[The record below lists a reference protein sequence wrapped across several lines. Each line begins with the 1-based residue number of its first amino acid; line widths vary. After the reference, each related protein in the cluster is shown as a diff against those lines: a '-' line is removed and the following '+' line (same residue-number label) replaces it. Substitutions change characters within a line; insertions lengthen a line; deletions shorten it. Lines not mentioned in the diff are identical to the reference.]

1 MKLLSMF
8 SNARDGVY
16 AQAVLE
22 ALDRSLAVI
31 EFKPD
36 GTILNANKNFLG
48 ALEYSLEELVGQHHR
63 MLVPREIREKPDYDV
78 FWKDLRSGNF
88 KSAAFPRMTK
98 SGKQIWIEATY
109 NPVVDKSGKVIKIVK
124 FASDITARQEKMA
137 DLEGKVDAIGRSQA
151 VIEFTL
157 TGEITEANENFLS
170 VMGYS
175 FDEIKGKQH
184 RIFVDR
190 DYANS
195 AEYADFWKKLAE
207 GQFFAQQFRRLGKG
221 GKVVWIEASY
231 NPIMDANGKPYKV
244 VKFATDITEQV
255 NLLVEL
261 KSMIDTNFAEIDSS
275 LNDLDGRS
283 IVAVTASEQ
292 TSASVQAVA
301 AGAEELAASIG
312 EISRSMDT
320 ARQTT
325 TQMFDRTVEAGV
337 TTGKMSDVVASVGGI
352 VEVIQNIASQIN
364 LLALNATIESARAG
378 EAGKGFAVVANEVK
392 NLANQ
397 AARATEEISG
407 QITGI
412 QAISTE
418 VAGVLSGIRSD
429 VELVLDNVTTI
440 SSAVEEQS
448 AVTNEVSGNMQN
460 MATAVE
466 SFSATL
472 SEIKNSTALVSSSV
486 MRTREAASVLAR

>member
-325 TQMFDRTVEAGV
+325 TRC
-337 TTGKMSDVVASVGGI
+337 
-352 VEVIQNIASQIN
+352 
-364 LLALNATIESARAG
+364 LIERWRPG
-378 EAGKGFAVVANEVK
+378 
-392 NLANQ
+392 
-397 AARATEEISG
+397 
-407 QITGI
+407 
-412 QAISTE
+412 
-418 VAGVLSGIRSD
+418 
-429 VELVLDNVTTI
+429 
-440 SSAVEEQS
+440 
-448 AVTNEVSGNMQN
+448 
-460 MATAVE
+460 
-466 SFSATL
+466 
-472 SEIKNSTALVSSSV
+472 
-486 MRTREAASVLAR
+486 

>member
-1 MKLLSMF
+1 M
-8 SNARDGVY
+8 
-16 AQAVLE
+16 
-22 ALDRSLAVI
+22 
-31 EFKPD
+31 
-36 GTILNANKNFLG
+36 
-48 ALEYSLEELVGQHHR
+48 EELVGQHHR

-207 GQFFAQQFRRLGKG
+207 GQFVAQQFRRLGKG

-261 KSMIDTNFAEIDSS
+261 KSMIDTNFCRD
-275 LNDLDGRS
+275 
-283 IVAVTASEQ
+283 
-292 TSASVQAVA
+292 
-301 AGAEELAASIG
+301 
-312 EISRSMDT
+312 
-320 ARQTT
+320 
-325 TQMFDRTVEAGV
+325 
-337 TTGKMSDVVASVGGI
+337 
-352 VEVIQNIASQIN
+352 
-364 LLALNATIESARAG
+364 
-378 EAGKGFAVVANEVK
+378 
-392 NLANQ
+392 
-397 AARATEEISG
+397 
-407 QITGI
+407 
-412 QAISTE
+412 
-418 VAGVLSGIRSD
+418 
-429 VELVLDNVTTI
+429 
-440 SSAVEEQS
+440 
-448 AVTNEVSGNMQN
+448 
-460 MATAVE
+460 
-466 SFSATL
+466 
-472 SEIKNSTALVSSSV
+472 
-486 MRTREAASVLAR
+486 